1 MNKEELIE
9 YCKEENRICP
19 MPPEWAKIGEIIK
32 IKPGHPC
39 TPLILNGWAFSSDEE
54 KQKRLVQQIDYASK
68 DVKVYE
74 ELKNFILKLSD
85 SQWHKVQI

>member
-1 MNKEELIE
+1 
-9 YCKEENRICP
+9 

-32 IKPGHPC
+32 IKPSHPC

-54 KQKRLVQQIDYASK
+54 KQKRLVQQIEYASK
-68 DVKVYE
+68 DERIFE

-85 SQWHKVQI
+85 SQWHKE

>member
-1 MNKEELIE
+1 MTLEELKK
-9 YCKEENRICP
+9 YVTSNKRICP

-39 TPLILNGWAFSSDEE
+39 TPLILNGWVFSSDED
-54 KQKRLVQQIDYASK
+54 KQKRLVQQIEYASK
-68 DVKVYE
+68 DEKIYE

-85 SQWHKVQI
+85 SQWDKE